1 MTVLDQDSGPNGQVN
16 CTVLTAQQSAAPPPF
31 QLVPRYPTD
40 YQLLTADILD
50 RELAERYHV
59 IVRCQ
64 DGGGGAVDSGK
75 VSRVSERSLDVLVGD
90 VNDHAPVFSQQTY
103 KANIIENNYI
113 GVSVLQARSCAL
125 ADLLTYCTHGLFIR
139 AALHCD
145 KQRSSFFLHLA
156 VYHMSNAPDM
166 INMPHM

>member
-1 MTVLDQDSGPNGQVN
+1 VTVLDQDSGPNGQVN
-16 CTVLTAQQSAAPPPF
+16 CTVLTSQQSAALPPF

-75 VSRVSERSLDVLVGD
+75 VSRVSEQSLDVLVGD

-125 ADLLTYCTHGLFIR
+125 AYLLIVRTDFSS
-139 AALHCD
+139 
-145 KQRSSFFLHLA
+145 KQRCTAKNRGRRFSYIQRCIICPTLR
-156 VYHMSNAPDM
+156 
-166 INMPHM
+166 I